1 MQQDRIKLKYN
12 FDEASKYY
20 ENGDYDKAIKY
31 FQKAIVLKPKD
42 NFDIEDNI
50 DVYVMIGMSYMCSDD
65 DSKECLE
72 NIVKYYNLALNNIK
86 RVKKTLSKFIFL
98 KTIYDDLGIVYQM
111 LKDIPNAIKYYEKSI
126 NFDDKVSVTSYSN
139 LIYVYKNV
147 TKELEK
153 ALNLALKFVELDS
166 ENERAYLDL
175 ALVYVDLENFEK
187 VIKTLEISIEKIEN
201 PYMSYCNLSDVYLR
215 KKEFEK
221 AKEFAQKALDIEP
234 NDYIAISNLAEAYEG
249 LGDRILAKE
258 QFMKALEIEPE
269 FEPAISGL
277 IRV

>member
-72 NIVKYYNLALNNIK
+72 NIIKYYNLALNNIK

-153 ALNLALKFVELDS
+153 ALNLAL
-166 ENERAYLDL
+166 
-175 ALVYVDLENFEK
+175 VYVDLEDFEK